1 MAYSYNGTCLV
12 WYTDLVNLQDNLDG
26 SGDTI
31 FIRLA
36 ASELPD
42 SKTKK
47 WRVVSIIIGGFILLV
62 CGVITCICFLR
73 KRTMKAI
80 IPIAVDGHLTTLKYS
95 DLQLITKS
103 FSEKLGSGS
112 FGSVFKGALPDKTVV
127 AVKKLEGFRQG
138 EKQVRAEMS
147 TIRTIHHINLVRL
160 LGFCSHGA
168 QRLLVCEHMQNGSL
182 DRHLFVN
189 NAGALSWSRRY
200 QIAIGISK
208 GLPYL
213 HERCRDCI
221 IHCDIKP
228 DNILLDASFVPKV
241 ADFGLAKLL
250 GRDFSRV
257 LTSMRGTIGY
267 LAPEWISGMAITSKA
282 DVFSYGML
290 LFEII
295 SQRRNAEQ
303 GEQGANMFFPV
314 LAAKKLLEDDVQTL
328 LDPESVDVIDLEELG
343 RACKVACWCVQDE
356 ESSRPSMGEIVQIL
370 EGFVDV
376 SIPPVPR
383 YLHVLAERANH
394 VEISINE

>member
-1 MAYSYNGTCLV
+1 MV

-36 ASELPD
+36 ASELPN

-168 QRLLVCEHMQNGSL
+168 QRLLVCEHMQDGSL

-343 RACKVACWCVQDE
+343 RACKATCWCVQDE

>member
-1 MAYSYNGTCLV
+1 MV

-36 ASELPD
+36 ASELPN

-168 QRLLVCEHMQNGSL
+168 QRLLVCEHMQDGSL

-267 LAPEWISGMAITSKA
+267 LAPKWISGMAITSKA

-343 RACKVACWCVQDE
+343 RACKVTCWCVQDE

>member
-103 FSEKLGSGS
+103 FSEKLGLGS

-267 LAPEWISGMAITSKA
+267 LAH
-282 DVFSYGML
+282 
-290 LFEII
+290 
-295 SQRRNAEQ
+295 
-303 GEQGANMFFPV
+303 
-314 LAAKKLLEDDVQTL
+314 DVQTL